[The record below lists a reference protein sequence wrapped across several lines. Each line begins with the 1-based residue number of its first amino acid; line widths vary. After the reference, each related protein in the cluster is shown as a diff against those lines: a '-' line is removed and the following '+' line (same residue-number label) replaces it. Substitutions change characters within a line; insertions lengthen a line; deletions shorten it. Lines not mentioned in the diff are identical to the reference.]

1 MPIQMTWVVLT
12 ESAAARGIRVGRGG
26 IEGTSS
32 KTAKKAAE
40 ELEVETSPAEIEIA
54 TETETGTG
62 TVGSDRGD
70 GDRGD
75 RDRGSELG
83 LGRDYLY
90 FDVRIYI

>member
-62 TVGSDRGD
+62 VCVLCEYG
-70 GDRGD
+70 
-75 RDRGSELG
+75 
-83 LGRDYLY
+83 
-90 FDVRIYI
+90 VRCRKGVWFCHVR